1 MIKLVRPKNMST
13 SWWRMRRTMFLGIDA
28 AKVVHTKGGLLSDF
42 PLFYS
47 DVSELFFI
55 LSSSVSDK

>member
-1 MIKLVRPKNMST
+1 
-13 SWWRMRRTMFLGIDA
+13 MRRTMFLGIDA